1 MGCNG
6 NKEGIG
12 LQGVSYCCNVDSR
25 GGGGPRVSRRVIEC
39 RKVLRRSTIG
49 NWGIDIT
56 SCLFLRMHHR
66 GIALRCCLRMCTGE
80 RSMYLRMSLAGPGA
94 SAPRS

>member
-66 GIALRCCLRMCTGE
+66 GIAVLPPYVYWRE
-80 RSMYLRMSLAGPGA
+80 IDVSPHVSSFRSP
-94 SAPRS
+94 